1 MTTLHDTRPVE
12 PATTLT
18 ARHAARVS
26 AVLATHTI
34 GLLRISLGLVIAGF
48 GVLKFF
54 PGASPAEPLV
64 MQTTEVLTFGLVEGR
79 TAVLATAIMEVALG
93 LALLVGRLL
102 RPAMVLMPGWL
113 AGIRSKGSRLSGIR
127 HTACG
132 ACGWAGVPSP
142 AQSASPGWRKPHEP
156 THQGFILVCQGTS
169 HLNLSASATWE
180 RVWRNS
186 SHRLVRGRRYT
197 CSCPTPAKT
206 RPPWTFWIDR

>member
-64 MQTTEVLTFGLVEGR
+64 MQTTEVPTFGLVEGR

-113 AGIRSKGSRLSGIR
+113 AGIRSKE
-127 HTACG
+127 
-132 ACGWAGVPSP
+132 AG
-142 AQSASPGWRKPHEP
+142 
-156 THQGFILVCQGTS
+156 
-169 HLNLSASATWE
+169 
-180 RVWRNS
+180 
-186 SHRLVRGRRYT
+186 
-197 CSCPTPAKT
+197 
-206 RPPWTFWIDR
+206 

>member
-93 LALLVGRLL
+93 LALLAGRLL

-127 HTACG
+127 HA
-132 ACGWAGVPSP
+132 AHAAGP
-142 AQSASPGWRKPHEP
+142 A
-156 THQGFILVCQGTS
+156 F
-169 HLNLSASATWE
+169 
-180 RVWRNS
+180 
-186 SHRLVRGRRYT
+186 
-197 CSCPTPAKT
+197 
-206 RPPWTFWIDR
+206 RPPLHPRLPDGENRTNPRIKGSYWCARAPRI